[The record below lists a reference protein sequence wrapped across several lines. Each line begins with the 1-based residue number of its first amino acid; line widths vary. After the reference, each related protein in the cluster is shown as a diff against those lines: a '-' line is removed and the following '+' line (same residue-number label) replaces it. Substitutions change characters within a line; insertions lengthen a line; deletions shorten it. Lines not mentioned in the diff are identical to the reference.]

1 LELLPNGTFLGGKFI
16 ITKVLGMG
24 GSAVVYKGHSP
35 EFEDNFF
42 ALKIFNKRQA
52 SNSELENRFRTEIGA
67 LYDVEHPN
75 IVRPYTF
82 FRDGSLLVLV
92 LEYVQGGDLRALLEK
107 KRHFS
112 VKEII
117 SILARIAD
125 ALQAIH
131 DAGMIH
137 RDLKP
142 ENILMPAINV
152 PKITD
157 FGVALLTGG
166 PRFTARGSIVGTAY
180 YVSPEYIEHDM
191 LDSRSDIYSL
201 GVIAYELIAGKIPF
215 EGETITQILN
225 RKVLY
230 DLPSIHELANDVPEP
245 LADVLERAVARDPRF
260 RFQRASELRD
270 ALLDALREIG

>member
-1 LELLPNGTFLGGKFI
+1 MELLPTGSFLGGKFI
-16 ITKVLGMG
+16 VTQVLGMG
-24 GSAVVYKGHSP
+24 CSAVVYKGHSP

-42 ALKIFNKRQA
+42 ALKIFNKKQS
-52 SNSELENRFRTEIGA
+52 SNSVLEDRFRTEIGA

-82 FRDGSLLVLV
+82 FREGPLLVLV
-92 LEYVQGGDLRALLEK
+92 LEYVQGGDLRSLLDK
-107 KRHFS
+107 ARHFTIR
-112 VKEII
+112 ETI
-117 SILARIAD
+117 SILARVAD
-125 ALQAIH
+125 ALQSIH

-180 YVSPEYIEHDM
+180 YVSPEYVEHDM

-201 GVIAYELIAGKIPF
+201 GVIGYELLSGRIPF
-215 EGETITQILN
+215 DCETVTQILN
-225 RKVLY
+225 TKVLH
-230 DLPSIHELANDVPEP
+230 DLPSVHEFAENIPDP
-245 LADVLERAVARDPRF
+245 LAEVLERAVQRDPRF
-260 RFQRASELRD
+260 RFQKASEFRD
-270 ALLDALREIG
+270 ALLDALRKIP

>member
-1 LELLPNGTFLGGKFI
+1 MQLLPKGSFLGGKFI
-16 ITKVLGMG
+16 VSEVLGTG

-42 ALKIFNKRQA
+42 ALKIFNRKESA
-52 SNSELENRFRTEIGA
+52 NSILEDRFRSEIGA

-82 FRDGSLLVLV
+82 FRDGNLLVLV
-92 LEYVQGGDLRALLEK
+92 LEYVQGGDLRALLDK
-107 KRHFS
+107 NRHFS
-112 VKEII
+112 FNETIAL
-117 SILARIAD
+117 LARVAD

-142 ENILMPAINV
+142 ENILMPALNV

-157 FGVALLTGG
+157 FGIALLTGG
-166 PRFTARGSIVGTAY
+166 PRFTTRGSIVGTAY

-201 GVIAYELIAGKIPF
+201 GVIAYELLSGEIPF
-215 EGETITQILN
+215 NGETITSVLN
-225 RKVLY
+225 NKVLY
-230 DLPSIHELANDVPEP
+230 DLPSIHEFVEDIPDPIAE
-245 LADVLERAVARDPRF
+245 VLERAVARDPRF
-260 RFQRASELRD
+260 RFQKASEMRD
-270 ALLDALREIG
+270 ALLDALRKI

>member
-1 LELLPNGTFLGGKFI
+1 LELLPAGTFLGGKFI
-16 ITKVLGMG
+16 ITQVLGIG
-24 GSAVVYKGHSP
+24 GSSVVYKGHSP

-42 ALKIFNKRQA
+42 ALKIFNRRKGA
-52 SNSELENRFRTEIGA
+52 DSVLEDRFRSEIGA

-82 FRDGSLLVLV
+82 FRDGPLLVLV
-92 LEYVQGGDLRALLEK
+92 LEYVQGGDLRGLLDK
-107 KRHFS
+107 QRKFTLP
-112 VKEII
+112 EII
-117 SILARIAD
+117 SILSRVAD
-125 ALQAIH
+125 ALQSIH
-131 DAGMIH
+131 DVGMIH

-142 ENILMPAINV
+142 ENILIPAINV

-180 YVSPEYIEHDM
+180 YVSPEYIEFDM

-201 GVIAYELIAGKIPF
+201 GIIAYELVAGRIPF

-225 RKVLY
+225 TKILY
-230 DLPSIHELANDVPEP
+230 ELPSIHELADDVPDV
-245 LADVLERAVARDPRF
+245 LADVLERAVNRDPRL
-260 RFQRASELRD
+260 RFQKASEMRD
-270 ALLDALREIG
+270 ALLDVLRRI

>member
-1 LELLPNGTFLGGKFI
+1 
-16 ITKVLGMG
+16 MG
-24 GSAVVYKGHSP
+24 CSCVVYKGHSP
-35 EFEDNFF
+35 DFEDNFF
-42 ALKIFNKRQA
+42 ALKIFNRKNN
-52 SNSELENRFRTEIGA
+52 SNSVLEDRFRSEIGA
-67 LYDVEHPN
+67 LYDVTHPN

-82 FRDGSLLVLV
+82 FREGSLLVLV

-107 KRHFS
+107 NRKFS
-112 VKEII
+112 IKETI
-117 SILARIAD
+117 SILARVAD
-125 ALQAIH
+125 ALQSIH

-157 FGVALLTGG
+157 FGIALLTGG

-201 GVIAYELIAGKIPF
+201 GIIAYELVAGKIPF
-215 EGETITQILN
+215 DGETVTQILN
-225 RKVLY
+225 TKVLF
-230 DLPSIHELANDVPEP
+230 DLPSIHELAEDIPDP
-245 LADVLERAVARDPRF
+245 LAEVLERAVARDPRF
-260 RFQRASELRD
+260 RYQKASEFRD
-270 ALLDALREIG
+270 ALLDALRRIG

>member
-1 LELLPNGTFLGGKFI
+1 LELLPKGSFLGGKFI
-16 ITKVLGMG
+16 ISEILGMG
-24 GSAVVYKGHSP
+24 CSAVVYKGHSP
-35 EFEDNFF
+35 EFEDNYF
-42 ALKIFNKRQA
+42 ALKIFNRRQV
-52 SNSELENRFRTEIGA
+52 SNSILEDRFRTEIGA

-82 FRDGSLLVLV
+82 FRDGNLLVLV
-92 LEYVQGGDLRALLEK
+92 LEYVQGGDLRALLDK
-107 KRHFS
+107 KRVFS
-112 VKEII
+112 IREII
-117 SILARIAD
+117 SILARVAD

-131 DAGMIH
+131 DAGMVH

-201 GVIAYELIAGKIPF
+201 GIIAYELIAGKIPF
-215 EGETITQILN
+215 DGETVTQVLN
-225 RKVLY
+225 AKVLY
-230 DLPSIHELANDVPEP
+230 DLPSIHELAIDVPDPVAE
-245 LADVLERAVARDPRF
+245 VLERAVARDPRM
-260 RFQRASELRD
+260 RFQKASEMRD
-270 ALLDALREIG
+270 ALLDALRRI

>member
-1 LELLPNGTFLGGKFI
+1 MEILPSGSFLGGKFI
-16 ITKVLGMG
+16 VTQVLGTG
-24 GSAVVYKGHSP
+24 CSSVVYKGHSP
-35 EFEDNFF
+35 EFEDIFF
-42 ALKIFNKRQA
+42 ALKIFNKKISKDSIQ
-52 SNSELENRFRTEIGA
+52 EDRFRTEIGA
-67 LYDVEHPN
+67 LYDVQHPN

-92 LEYVQGGDLRALLEK
+92 LEYVQGGDLRALLDKGRVFTVRETTL
-107 KRHFS
+107 
-112 VKEII
+112 
-117 SILARIAD
+117 ILARIAD

-180 YVSPEYIEHDM
+180 YVSPEYVEHDM
-191 LDSRSDIYSL
+191 LDARSDIYSL
-201 GVIAYELIAGKIPF
+201 GVIGYELLSGRIPF
-215 EGETITQILN
+215 DGETITQILN
-225 RKVLY
+225 AKILRE
-230 DLPSIHELANDVPEP
+230 LPSIQEFAVDTPDLLAE
-245 LADVLERAVARDPRF
+245 VLERAVQRDPRC
-260 RFQRASELRD
+260 RFKKASEFRD
-270 ALLDALREIG
+270 ALLDTLR